1 MSQAPYGVRLREVT
15 AERGRFCVGI
25 DPHPSI
31 LDSWG
36 LPRTVAGLESCARG
50 MVEALGSTVATFKP
64 QSALFEEYGSAGIAV
79 LERTL
84 ADIRAAG
91 ALSVLDVKRGDI
103 GSTMA
108 GYARAYLVDGSPL
121 AADAITLSPYLGYG
135 SLQPAIDL
143 AIANGRGIY
152 VLARTSNPE
161 GDHVQLATGPDGRPV
176 AQQVVDAAMATN
188 ARFLEMR
195 VSAPGDGSGTPMI
208 GPIGLVVG
216 ATRIDTGID
225 LDGFNG
231 SILAPGVGAQG
242 GKLDDLPTIFGTS
255 LGNVLPT
262 SSRGVMGQGPDA
274 EMLRQAARRNI
285 MTMG

>member
-1 MSQAPYGVRLREVT
+1 MPHIPYGARLAEVT
-15 AERGRFCVGI
+15 AARGRLCVGI
-25 DPHPSI
+25 DPHPSM
-31 LDSWG
+31 LDAWG
-36 LPRTVAGLESCARG
+36 LERTVAGLESCARG
-50 MVEALGSTVATFKP
+50 MVEALGATVAVFKP

-91 ALSVLDVKRGDI
+91 ALSLLDVKRGDI

-108 GYARAYLVDGSPL
+108 GYARAYLLDDAPL

-143 AIANGRGIY
+143 AIANGRGVY

-161 GDHVQLATGPDGRPV
+161 GDHVQLAAGADGRPV
-176 AQQVVDAAMATN
+176 AQQIVDAATATN
-188 ARFLEMR
+188 VAAGA
-195 VSAPGDGSGTPMI
+195 SGAGGIPGPV
-208 GPIGLVVG
+208 GLVVG
-216 ATRIDTGID
+216 ATRVDTGID
-225 LDGFNG
+225 LDAFNG
-231 SILAPGVGAQG
+231 SILAPGIGAQG

-262 SSRGVMGQGPDA
+262 TSRGVMGQGPDA
-274 EMLRQAARRNI
+274 DELRQAARLNV